1 MPSRFLTSDENRD
14 LGFGPALASA
24 SRTRLMNRDGS
35 YNVVREGLPPLASL
49 NLYHYLLTVSWPR
62 FLAMASAAY
71 LLVNA
76 LFASL
81 YVAAGDGAL
90 GGIGVQGVGDRYLAA
105 FFFSVHTFATIGY
118 GSITPVSLAANVIVT
133 VESLVGLL
141 GFAVGT
147 GVVFSRFSRPTAR
160 IVFSRRAIIAP
171 YRGITAFEFRLVNGR
186 SSQIIE
192 MHARLT
198 MNRLKPDGS
207 GAREFFELELE
218 REHVPLLPMSWTIV
232 HPIDERSPLYGVTEE
247 QMRASDAEFFILLTG
262 VDETFAQQ
270 VHARRS
276 YKPEELEWGAR
287 FTSIMRTTESG
298 TVAIDVSRIDER
310 TPAELPPPAGVPVA
324 RVQIG
329 AGG

>member
-1 MPSRFLTSDENRD
+1 VPSRFLSTDETRD
-14 LGFGPALASA
+14 LGFGPALANA

-35 YNVVREGLPPLASL
+35 YNVVREGLSPLASL

-62 FLAMASAAY
+62 FLAMASTAY
-71 LLVNA
+71 LLVNGF
-76 LFASL
+76 FAVL
-81 YVAAGDGAL
+81 YVLAGEGAL
-90 GGIGVQGVGDRYLAA
+90 GGVHTHAAGDRYLAA

-118 GSITPVSLAANVIVT
+118 GSITPVTLAANLIVT

-160 IVFSRRAIIAP
+160 ILFSRRAIIAP

-198 MNRLKPDGS
+198 MNRLKSDGS
-207 GAREFFELELE
+207 AGREFFELELE

-247 QMRASDAEFFILLTG
+247 QLHDSDAEFFILLTG

-276 YKPEELEWGAR
+276 YKPDEVEWGAR
-287 FTSIMRTTESG
+287 FTTIMRTTESG
-298 TVAIDVSRIDER
+298 VVAIDVSRIDER
-310 TPAELPPPAGVPVA
+310 TPAELPSSATPTTVPLQV
-324 RVQIG
+324 G